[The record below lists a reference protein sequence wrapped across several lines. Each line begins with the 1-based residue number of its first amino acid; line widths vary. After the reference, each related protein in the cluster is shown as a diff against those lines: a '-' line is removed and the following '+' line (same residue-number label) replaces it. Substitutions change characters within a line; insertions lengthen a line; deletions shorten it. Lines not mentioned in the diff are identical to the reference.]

1 MMISKSVMSYGF
13 RPSGYPLNLIQFHN
27 LKLACQCCPKLVILK
42 IDLFVSNV
50 TKKVMGF
57 NRYELHLF
65 ILLCVNEFILHRF
78 RETNSNAGFGCE

>member
-1 MMISKSVMSYGF
+1 MISKSVMSYGY
-13 RPSGYPLNLIQFHN
+13 RPSGYPLNLIQFHD

-57 NRYELHLF
+57 NRSYMNYICLF
-65 ILLCVNEFILHRF
+65 CFV
-78 RETNSNAGFGCE
+78 